1 MRKAKYTIKTTSQF
15 RKDYKQAIK
24 RGLNIALIDE
34 MIVKLSN
41 GEMLPDS
48 CRDHELKGKWKGYR
62 ESHISPDW
70 LLTYY
75 VNHSVLVLTL
85 VRTGTH
91 SELFKM

>member
-41 GEMLPDS
+41 GEMLPD
-48 CRDHELKGKWKGYR
+48 KWKGYR